1 MKAGNAGTFLKMLN
15 PNDVQYGFKKLS
27 QGDVDKLIQHYKR
40 GFLKGI
46 SNREEAKNLLWGRI
60 YKENRK
66 DVYGEDLIKSGAL
79 EVPGPLKG
87 LSVGKIREKLQKHK
101 MYSYKFKV
109 SYESSYKNAIKVLQ
123 QSLKLSV
130 TGRYT
135 EDVARA
141 VYEKIKGEIPKKKG
155 YLTEKKCGFAQR
167 NPAPKEPEAVF
178 PA

>member
-79 EVPGPLKG
+79 
-87 LSVGKIREKLQKHK
+87 
-101 MYSYKFKV
+101 
-109 SYESSYKNAIKVLQ
+109 
-123 QSLKLSV
+123 
-130 TGRYT
+130 
-135 EDVARA
+135 
-141 VYEKIKGEIPKKKG
+141 
-155 YLTEKKCGFAQR
+155 
-167 NPAPKEPEAVF
+167 
-178 PA
+178 